1 MPVFG
6 KSLFETVLDALAEPP
21 DEEEPDA
28 PAPVRGFHASF
39 VGREWSA
46 NPDIESEPLSIFEEF
61 LPDSLPADP
70 IPLATPAWIG
80 RTGDAEIAEDLALST
95 CRNEHDLRERR
106 RLFALENHPDR
117 VPPEFR
123 DQATRRMMIAN
134 QMVDAALGKP
144 H

>member
-6 KSLFETVLDALAEPP
+6 KSLFETVLEGLGNPP
-21 DEEEPDA
+21 GEEEDDV

-46 NPDIESEPLSIFEEF
+46 DPDIASEGSMFDEF
-61 LPDSLPADP
+61 LADP
-70 IPLATPAWIG
+70 PPIEPILPTVPEWIG
-80 RTGDAEIAEDLALST
+80 RVSEAKVAEDLALAA
-95 CRNEHDLRERR
+95 CRSEQQLRDRR

-117 VPPEFR
+117 VPPQFH

-134 QMVDAALGKP
+134 QMIDAALRKLR
-144 H
+144 

>member
-6 KSLFETVLDALAEPP
+6 KSLFETVLDGLDDPAA
-21 DEEEPDA
+21 EEEQDA

-46 NPDIESEPLSIFEEF
+46 DPDIEARSSKFDEF
-61 LPDSLPADP
+61 LAEPSPIEPILPVMPD
-70 IPLATPAWIG
+70 WIG
-80 RTGDAEIAEDLALST
+80 RTSEAEIAEDLALSA
-95 CRNEHDLRERR
+95 CRSEQQLRERR

-134 QMVDAALGKP
+134 QMIDAALKKL

>member
-6 KSLFETVLDALAEPP
+6 KSLFETVLEGLADPP
-21 DEEEPDA
+21 AAEEEDTA
-28 PAPVRGFHASF
+28 TAVRGLHASF

-46 NPDIESEPLSIFEEF
+46 NPDIDSGVSMFDEF
-61 LPDSLPADP
+61 LADSPPIEPILPVIPDWIERTSEAD
-70 IPLATPAWIG
+70 
-80 RTGDAEIAEDLALST
+80 IAEDLALT
-95 CRNEHDLRERR
+95 ACRSEQELRDRR

-117 VPPEFR
+117 VSPEFR

-134 QMVDAALGKP
+134 QMIDAALKKL